1 MESKKID
8 FMDGYQKTA
17 FKKTIE
23 DSINTIKN
31 DIKELYLSDSLPW
44 IIGYSGGKDSTACV
58 QLVWDAIAELD
69 EEQRLKK
76 KIHVISTDTLVENP
90 AVAMWVEVSL
100 KKMELAAREQKMP
113 IFPKRLVPELQDR
126 FWVNLIGKGYP
137 APRPMFRWCTSR
149 LKINPSNN
157 FITTIAAENGEAIL
171 VLGTRKAESSARKKV
186 MENHEGSTRD
196 LLSRNGDPKLDRVWI
211 YPPIVDWS
219 NDDVWEY
226 LVTYKNPWGFANK
239 QLLDMYRGATAD
251 NECPLVVDSS
261 TPSCGDSR
269 FGCFVCTLVEKDK
282 SMQAMIQN
290 NADKK
295 WMAPLSEFR
304 NKYLDFKNNEN
315 PGQNDFAKRDF
326 RRMDGRLTLMDDKD
340 TGGKKL
346 VHGPYLQ
353 SYREEMLHALL
364 AAQEKVRSSGA
375 SGTENYQLITEE
387 ELEEIRRIW
396 VVEKNEIED
405 HVPEIYKNATGRDY
419 PYEQVDE
426 SRIFNKNDLALLR
439 KIATKDNSIDDL
451 HYQLVRNLLNVE
463 RNYSTA
469 IKRVGIYE
477 NLEKILISYGFE
489 DANEALRYAV
499 EKNGDHLNN
508 EKKSN
513 DIVNPQRFIE
523 FKTTENNSDMFSIK
537 EESIPIGEEKNAS

>member
-31 DIKELYLSDSLPW
+31 EIKELYLSDSLPW

-113 IFPKRLVPELQDR
+113 IYPKRLVPELQDR

>member
-1 MESKKID
+1 MEMENKKIN
-8 FMDGYQKTA
+8 FVENFQKSA
-17 FKKTIE
+17 FKDDIE
-23 DSINTIKN
+23 ESVQKIRKSIQ
-31 DIKELYLSDSLPW
+31 ELYLSDEAPW

-58 QLVWDAIAELD
+58 QLVWEAISELPKD
-69 EEQRLKK
+69 QRLSK

-100 KKMELAAREQKMP
+100 KKMELAAREKNMP
-113 IFPKRLVPELQDR
+113 IYPKRLVPELKDR

-157 FITTIAAENGEAIL
+157 FISTLATENGEAIL
-171 VLGTRKAESSARKKV
+171 VLGTRKAESSARKKS

-226 LVTYKNPWGFANK
+226 LVTYKNPWDFPNK

-251 NECPLVVDSS
+251 NECPLVVDTS

-282 SMQAMIQN
+282 SMEAMIN
-290 NADKK
+290 NNSDKK
-295 WMAPLSEFR
+295 WMSHLSEFR
-304 NKYLDFKNNEN
+304 NKYLDFKNTNN
-315 PGQNDFAKRDF
+315 PSQNDFERRDF
-326 RRMDGRLTLMDDKD
+326 RRMDGRLTLMNDPEK
-340 TGGKKL
+340 GSKKL

-364 AAQEKVRSSGA
+364 VAQEKVRASGVP
-375 SGTENYQLITEE
+375 GTENYQVITDE

-405 HVPEIYKNATGRDY
+405 RVPEIYKNATNRQY
-419 PYEQVDE
+419 PYDQIDD
-426 SRIFNKNDLALLR
+426 SRIFNRTDLQLL
-439 KIATKDNSIDDL
+439 KSIASPDNSIDDL

-469 IKRVGIYE
+469 IKRIGIYE
-477 NLEKILISYGFE
+477 NLERILVSYGFT
-489 DANEALRYAV
+489 DSNEALAYAIDKETSV
-499 EKNGDHLNN
+499 LEDKDRFPGHVHANEPDSDTELYLTELNIIP
-508 EKKSN
+508 SN
-513 DIVNPQRFIE
+513 
-523 FKTTENNSDMFSIK
+523 
-537 EESIPIGEEKNAS
+537 EEKNAP

>member
-17 FKKTIE
+17 FKKSIE
-23 DSINTIKN
+23 DSINTIKK

-100 KKMELAAREQKMP
+100 KKMELEAREQKMP
-113 IFPKRLVPELQDR
+113 IHPKRLLPELKDR

-149 LKINPSNN
+149 LKINPSNE

-211 YPPIVDWS
+211 FPPIVDWS

-226 LVTYKNPWGFANK
+226 LVTYKNPWDFPNK
-239 QLLDMYRGATAD
+239 QLLNMYRGATAD
-251 NECPLVVDSS
+251 NECPLVVDTS

-282 SMQAMIQN
+282 SMEAMIQN
-290 NADKK
+290 NADKE
-295 WMAPLSEFR
+295 WMSHLSEFR
-304 NKYLDFKNNEN
+304 NRYLDFKNTEN
-315 PGQNDFAKRDF
+315 PSQNDFEKRDF
-326 RRMDGRLTLMDDKD
+326 RRMDGRLTLMSDKD

-364 AAQEKVRSSGA
+364 VAQEKVRSSGA
-375 SGTENYQLITEE
+375 SGTENYQLITNE

-405 HVPEIYKNATGRDY
+405 RVPDIYKNATGRDY

-426 SRIFNKNDLALLR
+426 SRIFNKTDLGLL
-439 KIATKDNSIDDL
+439 KSIAAKNNSTDDL

-469 IKRVGIYE
+469 VKRVGIYE
-477 NLEKILISYGFE
+477 NLEKVLINYGFD
-489 DANEALRYAV
+489 DANEALNYAV
-499 EKNGDHLNN
+499 EKDNNLLNN
-508 EKKSN
+508 EKQSN
-513 DIVNPQRFIE
+513 DIVNRHRNIE
-523 FKTTENNSDMFSIK
+523 INNSDDDFNKFVENENSVTKNEI
-537 EESIPIGEEKNAS
+537 KNAS